1 MLEIKMRITL
11 LSGEKR
17 LYEAG
22 KLGYICYFDVIET
35 GAGTSIWMRRCQRI
49 IMDAP
54 VHREKLYF
62 TFVDT
67 MLSLNAAQTISAIF
81 AQVL

>member
-1 MLEIKMRITL
+1 
-11 LSGEKR
+11 
-17 LYEAG
+17 
-22 KLGYICYFDVIET
+22 VIET
-35 GAGTSIWMRRCQRI
+35 GTGTSIWMRRCQRI

-54 VHREKLYF
+54 VHREKLEF

-81 AQVL
+81 AKVL